1 MARLK
6 IEVPTQIIAQV
17 NIGVRITDIN
27 YGNHVGNDSF
37 VAIIHEARVQWL
49 SQHNFT
55 ELDICGAGLIMG
67 DLSIVFKNE
76 SFYGDQL
83 QINISV
89 SDISACG
96 FNLFYQ
102 LSTQRNGNT
111 ILLATARTG
120 MVCYDYETKKV
131 TAIPVELMEI
141 LHQVI

>member
-6 IEVPTQIIAQV
+6 IEIPPNKIAQI
-17 NIGVRITDIN
+17 NISVRISDIN

-37 VAIIHEARVQWL
+37 VSIIHEARVQWL

-67 DLSIVFKNE
+67 DLSLEFKNE

-83 QINISV
+83 TINLSV

-102 LSTQRNGNT
+102 LFTHRKGIT
-111 ILLATARTG
+111 VLLANARTG
-120 MVCYDYETKKV
+120 MVCYNYQLKKV
-131 TAIPVELMEI
+131 TAIPINLMKILQVEI
-141 LHQVI
+141 